1 MRRGDIYYIQR
12 RDTVG
17 HEIAK
22 SRPAVVVS
30 NDKLNTCLNVVEV
43 VYLTTAPKQAYSTHV
58 RINST
63 GRPSIALCENIDC
76 VDKRLV
82 GNYCGR
88 CTAQEME
95 ELDEALLC
103 SLGLSRPGG
112 ITQTADGMQIVIDE
126 SKALQELGRVTAE
139 RDRYAKMVDLLMG
152 VAEK

>member
-1 MRRGDIYYIQR
+1 MRRGEIYYIQR

-22 SRPAVVVS
+22 SRPAVIVS
-30 NDKLNTCLNVVEV
+30 NDNLNACLNVVEV

-76 VDKRLV
+76 VDKSLV
-82 GNYCGR
+82 GDYCGR

-103 SLGLSRPGG
+103 SLGLSRTEPAPSPE
-112 ITQTADGMQIVIDE
+112 QQYVSPDEEWLTA
-126 SKALQELGRVTAE
+126 ELGRVTAE

>member
-12 RDTVG
+12 RDTIG

-22 SRPAVVVS
+22 ARPAVIVS
-30 NDKLNTCLNVVEV
+30 NDNLNTCLNVVEV
-43 VYLTTAPKQAYSTHV
+43 VYLTTAPKQEFNTHV

-76 VDKRLV
+76 VDKSLV
-82 GNYCGR
+82 GDYCGR
-88 CTAQEME
+88 CTAREME

-126 SKALQELGRVTAE
+126 SKALQELETVTAE
-139 RDRYAKMVDLLMG
+139 RDRYAKMLDLLMAG
-152 VAEK
+152 AVK